1 MVSCPTWTNN
11 LEWYLLQ
18 VHGDA
23 DGETHYSC
31 DKCDYVNKSHPKYK
45 EHINAIHTKEVVYLC
60 DQCNFTTYRKSNL
73 RPHLKNVHEKYKP
86 NKCDKCFAAFLTKR
100 ELNKHFENKHPGLKW
115 IRLLMPCHFT
125 GPKMFWDGPNFLCQT
140 KNLFTCCGSHKHF
153 VPDKKMICIQ

>member
-1 MVSCPTWTNN
+1 MVSCPTCTNN

-115 IRLLMPCHFT
+115 IWLLKCYSLEHQKCLRVQEEPNNGNKWNQIWHFWWFRLY
-125 GPKMFWDGPNFLCQT
+125 N
-140 KNLFTCCGSHKHF
+140 
-153 VPDKKMICIQ
+153 I